1 MEVLETPFLYAHV
14 ENPMPIKL
22 KKTTADELIFHIE
35 IQGKKHYF
43 SCFPVWN
50 ATENAWIITFELAS
64 FLKPIFDDKSI
75 MFVGYDFTL
84 NAENSVVG
92 YAVRGGISKREFMQL
107 KKMDSEIFSY
117 RLLSAERQFLLTT
130 RTQSSTIN
138 IKRGELRYIYFFRDP
153 NNDITF
159 SASGLTPQLF
169 AADSF
174 NLVCFDLV
182 QWKGATTVNQ
192 ITITK
197 ATHTTTINI
206 IDSEVDNKIL
216 LMFRNSLGVF
226 EHIEL
231 TGKGNTDPN
240 IQTEEYGQYNEDY
253 GDFSQLNRRGISKEF
268 IEAESGYKNFD
279 ELNFI
284 KDLLMSDEI
293 YLITGNEE
301 LPCRVSTSNF
311 KIPLTINTPQS
322 VSLRISLADQE
333 RNYTDITPVQLGPVP
348 PIIGDGDILLTP
360 SGSAIFAYITV

>member
-35 IQGKKHYF
+35 IQGKEHYF

-159 SASGLTPQLF
+159 SATGLTPEVYAANQF
-169 AADSF
+169 A
-174 NLVCFDLV
+174 LECFDVV
-182 QWKGATTVNQ
+182 QWMRATQVNQ
-192 ITITK
+192 ITVTK

-206 IDSEVDNKIL
+206 IDSTSENQIL
-216 LMFRNSLGVF
+216 LMFRNCLGVF
-226 EHIEL
+226 EHILL
-231 TGKGNTDPN
+231 TGKAEQVTT
-240 IQTEEYGQYNEDY
+240 IETEEIDVYDESY
-253 GDFSQLNRRGISKEF
+253 GDFQKLNQRGTLNEGF
-268 IEAESGYKNFD
+268 EVESGYRDFE
-279 ELNFI
+279 ELIFI

-293 YLITGNEE
+293 YLITGTEE
-301 LPCRVSTSNF
+301 LPCRVSAKDF
-311 KIPLTINTPQS
+311 KVPKVINTPQS
-322 VSLRISLADQE
+322 IQLTISLADQE
-333 RNYTDITPVQLGPVP
+333 RNYTDETPVTVGPVP
-348 PIIGDGDILLTP
+348 PIISEDILLTP